1 MSSSLRRGVTAAV
14 FTFSIAA
21 LTAAC
26 GAGQHAGTSQIKPDN
41 AYAQVDDIKVQNVNV
56 VMTDDGSGPAGVTAR
71 LFNTGS
77 EDQTLE
83 SINLPGSDVRAE
95 LVPADGESSVVVPR
109 HGSVVLGGEGNAE
122 AIIADPE
129 AAQVALGNAQHL
141 VFVLSDTGDIELFA
155 RVVSPETAGFEYYSD
170 WAPTPTA
177 PAAPEATGGAAGTGD
192 DAAGD
197 GTGEGGE
204 TAGAGETGETGGT
217 GETVEGATGE
227 DPAAG
232 TAEGTTDGTAEGAGE
247 AGETAEGATEG
258 TVEGAGGEVVEDDE
272 LDDDASTDL

>member
-56 VMTDDGSGPAGVTAR
+56 VMADDGSGPAGVTAR

-77 EDQTLE
+77 QDQTLE
-83 SINLPGSDVRAE
+83 SITLPGSDVRAE

-109 HGSVVLGGEGNAE
+109 HGSVVLGGEGNPE
-122 AIIADPE
+122 AVIADPA

-141 VFVLSDTGDIELFA
+141 VFVLSDTGDIGLYA
-155 RVVSPETAGFEYYSD
+155 RVVSPTTAGFEYYRD

-177 PAAPEATGGAAGTGD
+177 PAAPDATGGTDGAGD
-192 DAAGD
+192 D
-197 GTGEGGE
+197 E
-204 TAGAGETGETGGT
+204 
-217 GETVEGATGE
+217 
-227 DPAAG
+227 AG
-232 TAEGTTDGTAEGAGE
+232 TATEGAGPD
-247 AGETAEGATEG
+247 AGEGVEGTEGTTEG
-258 TVEGAGGEVVEDDE
+258 TVEGATEGTAEGSTGETGTGGAPEGDGTAEGATDGGTAEGTGGEVVEEDEFEDDV
-272 LDDDASTDL
+272 DL